1 MVKARQSGMIN
12 DFFMYGR
19 KHSAGT
25 ERCGAE
31 ESVLRLD
38 EKLLEHKNFRV
49 YLIIGS

>member
-1 MVKARQSGMIN
+1 MTFLCMAEN
-12 DFFMYGR
+12 
-19 KHSAGT
+19 SAGT

-38 EKLLEHKNFRV
+38 EKLLEHKNIRV